1 MAKTCRKT
9 DDLKKMIYIIDIYVF
24 IKKYKNLN
32 NSACKAKWF
41 KVAKKCQNGIRIP
54 GALWFQVE

>member
-9 DDLKKMIYIIDIYVF
+9 DDLQKMIYLIDIYIF

-32 NSACKAKWF
+32 NSVCKGKWF

>member
-1 MAKTCRKT
+1 MAKTCRKKY
-9 DDLKKMIYIIDIYVF
+9 DPKKMDYILDIYVF

-32 NSACKAKWF
+32 NSVCKAKWF
-41 KVAKKCQNGIRIP
+41 KVAKKCQNGIRTP

>member
-1 MAKTCRKT
+1 MAKTCRKK
-9 DDLKKMIYIIDIYVF
+9 DEPNKIVYMLDIYIF

-32 NSACKAKWF
+32 NSVCKGKWF

-54 GALWFQVE
+54 GALWLQVE

>member
-1 MAKTCRKT
+1 
-9 DDLKKMIYIIDIYVF
+9 MIYLIDIYIF

-32 NSACKAKWF
+32 NSVCKGKWF

>member
-9 DDLKKMIYIIDIYVF
+9 DDLQKMIYLIDIYIF

-32 NSACKAKWF
+32 NSVCKAKWF
-41 KVAKKCQNGIRIP
+41 KVAEKCQNGIRIP